1 MSKNRIENIFK
12 EHLEVL
18 ELKMFEILIEQ
29 SYEGFSKKYYTFV
42 NKETY
47 I

>member
-1 MSKNRIENIFK
+1 MLKNRIKNIIK

-18 ELKMFEILIEQ
+18 ELRMYEILIGW
-29 SYEGFSKKYYTFV
+29 SYEEFSKKYYTFV